1 MLKDSVVAMLVVH
14 VDDIKI
20 AATKEVTDSVV
31 FELNKRFPTKH
42 LGEVMWYMGSEY
54 RRDREK
60 GTLEISQTQFI
71 RNVVERF
78 GVTKTSPIPASPS
91 LDLRYVSDEEP
102 AMDVNFREIVG
113 SLMWIANQTRPDIS
127 NAVRAIARFSHDPKE
142 VHLKAARKIF
152 EFLNAT
158 THLGVT
164 FRRESSLEDVEMEYD
179 IETYVNADYAH
190 KVDDSRSFSGVAV
203 CCGGTLVS
211 WLSRTQKC
219 VTLFTIEFEYVA
231 MADGVKEALCV
242 RRVLVILMP
251 SLGSPSIGVFEDN
264 KGAIN
269 LAKNPL
275 SQSNSKHI
283 DVRYHFL

>member
-1 MLKDSVVAMLVVH
+1 
-14 VDDIKI
+14 
-20 AATKEVTDSVV
+20 
-31 FELNKRFPTKH
+31 
-42 LGEVMWYMGSEY
+42 
-54 RRDREK
+54 
-60 GTLEISQTQFI
+60 
-71 RNVVERF
+71 
-78 GVTKTSPIPASPS
+78 
-91 LDLRYVSDEEP
+91 
-102 AMDVNFREIVG
+102 MDVNLREVVG
-113 SLMWIANQTRPDIS
+113 SLKWIANQTRSDIS
-127 NAVRAIARFSHDPKE
+127 NPVPEIARFSHDPKE

-264 KGAIN
+264 KGAID

-275 SQSNSKHI
+275 SSSNSKHI
-283 DVRYHFL
+283 DARYHFLRCLVGKGDLSVKYLQTESNTRIFPLRRLVGRGSRNTAIFYWGYESFQS